1 MTLTLDHI
9 VIAVSD
15 LDSAVADYTA
25 LGFNVL
31 RGGAHPGRTT
41 HNALVVFGDGSY
53 FELIAWTAPAPQE
66 RWWQWLQHHGE
77 GVVDFA
83 LLPADTAAT
92 VADAAR
98 RGLVLDGPLDGG
110 RVRPDGERLRWQTA
124 RPTSTDLPFL
134 CGDISPRALRVP
146 EGEAR
151 VHPNGVEGV
160 ASLSVVV
167 HDIDASLDRYRA
179 LLGEAG
185 TSAVGPAVS
194 LPDGSARVA
203 AIALGGSTLLLVS
216 PVSLVSLVSYE
227 GALGDA
233 SHANGALDKQLAA
246 HGDGPSG
253 VFLRAPRVNGHN
265 GFDARLTHGA
275 PLRTEPSVAGSA
287 HRSKPI
293 SGSIPAA
300 SQEATS

>member
-9 VIAVSD
+9 VIAVND
-15 LDSAVADYTA
+15 LDSAIADYTA
-25 LGFNVL
+25 LGFHVL

-53 FELIAWTAPAPQE
+53 FELIAWTAPAPHE
-66 RWWQWLQHHGE
+66 RWWQWLQRHGE

-98 RGLVLDGPLDGG
+98 RGLVLEGPLDGG
-110 RVRPDGERLRWQTA
+110 RVRPDGQRLRWQTA
-124 RPTSTDLPFL
+124 RPSSTDLPFL

-146 EGEAR
+146 EGDAR
-151 VHPNGVEGV
+151 IHPNGVAGV

-167 HDIDASLDRYRA
+167 PDIDASLARYRA

-185 TSAVGPAVS
+185 ATAVGPAVT
-194 LPDGSARVA
+194 LPDGRARVA

-216 PVSLVSLVSYE
+216 PQPHE
-227 GALGDA
+227 GDNGDEGDRGDSTDAL
-233 SHANGALDKQLAA
+233 ANRLAT
-246 HGDGPSG
+246 HGDGPFS
-253 VFLRAPRVNGHN
+253 VFLRSASEVGRH
-265 GFDARLTHGA
+265 GFDSRLTHGT
-275 PLRTEPSVAGSA
+275 PLRTELAAVVNAPIPA
-287 HRSKPI
+287 RSKE
-293 SGSIPAA
+293 A
-300 SQEATS
+300 SS